1 MTFYAKHSI
10 RNAMDLAVVSI
21 AVALSPGSKRDVC
34 SEIRIALGAVGPVPL
49 RAWRAEDLLRGQKL
63 DPTIISRAAE
73 IAAEDVRPITD
84 FRASAEYPKGDGSG
98 AHPARPGE
106 SLGGLVREGRKAM
119 KHSIQVIVNGEVHEL
134 SVEPRKTLLE
144 LLREDLDLTGT
155 KRGCDNGECG
165 ACTVLLDG
173 QPVNACGVLAV
184 EVDGKKVMTIEGLAE
199 GSRLHP
205 LQEAFIRQGA
215 VQCGYCSPGMILT
228 AKAFLDENPRP
239 TEGEVRKAIAG
250 NLCRCG
256 AYNKIVK
263 AVLSVAQGE

>member
-1 MTFYAKHSI
+1 
-10 RNAMDLAVVSI
+10 
-21 AVALSPGSKRDVC
+21 
-34 SEIRIALGAVGPVPL
+34 
-49 RAWRAEDLLRGQKL
+49 
-63 DPTIISRAAE
+63 
-73 IAAEDVRPITD
+73 
-84 FRASAEYPKGDGSG
+84 
-98 AHPARPGE
+98 
-106 SLGGLVREGRKAM
+106 M

-173 QPVNACGVLAV
+173 QPVNACVVLAV
-184 EVDGKKVMTIEGLAE
+184 EVDGKKVVTIEGLAE

-228 AKAFLDENPRP
+228 AKAFLEENPRP